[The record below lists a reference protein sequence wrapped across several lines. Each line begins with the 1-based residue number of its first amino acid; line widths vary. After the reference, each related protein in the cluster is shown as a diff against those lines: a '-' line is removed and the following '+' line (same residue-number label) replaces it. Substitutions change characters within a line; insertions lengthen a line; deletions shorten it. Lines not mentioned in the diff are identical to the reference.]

1 MKIDIRVG
9 ASRAVNEI
17 QAYIE
22 RRLDVITSRFARRI
36 DSISVCLNGSDNRT
50 PAEKETCEIKVR
62 LLPSGICITRQSR
75 DSDCYVAIDRAID
88 GLCKS
93 FAKAS

>member
-9 ASRAVNEI
+9 ADKAVNEKRS
-17 QAYIE
+17 YIE

-36 DSISVCLNGSDNRT
+36 DSISVCLNGSDDGP
-50 PAEKETCEIKVR
+50 PAGNETCEIKVR
-62 LLPSGICITRQSR
+62 LVPSGICITRQSR
-75 DSDCYVAIDRAID
+75 DSDCYAAIDRAID

-93 FAKAS
+93 FAKAG